1 MDYFLSI
8 DIFCTC
14 KAKKIFNFALR
25 QKQKSRITTFIAI
38 LPFTVTT
45 WSSIMSKTLYLYPKM
60 RSRHTIVVYML
71 YGLISRRNT
80 LLTFFSL
87 DVQFSDTYLCFRIS
101 LISNTKISI
110 NHFFFWW
117 KLAIFKFILIN
128 SQNSTFFHWK
138 TCEMEENVAIDVNLI
153 RYIHV

>member
-14 KAKKIFNFALR
+14 KAKKIFNFARR

-110 NHFFFWW
+110 NHCFF
-117 KLAIFKFILIN
+117 LV
-128 SQNSTFFHWK
+128 K
-138 TCEMEENVAIDVNLI
+138 TSDF
-153 RYIHV
+153 